1 MDISEETKGS
11 VIVLGP
17 KGRVDSN
24 SAKEFEEKLLG
35 LLNGG
40 AKSLVIDLE
49 GLGYISSAGLRV
61 LLGAR
66 KTLTEAGSECL
77 LVNMKPQIERVLEVI
92 KALPG
97 MRIFASAQEA
107 DDYIARI
114 QEKII
119 EGE

>member
-1 MDISEETKGS
+1 MDISEESKGS

-24 SAKEFEEKLLG
+24 TAKEFEEKLLG

-61 LLGAR
+61 LLMAAKR
-66 KTLTEAGSECL
+66 A
-77 LVNMKPQIERVLEVI
+77 
-92 KALPG
+92 KALNTKLALCAMPKPIKDVFDMSG
-97 MRIFASAQEA
+97 FSPIFAIHKALDEA
-107 DDYIARI
+107 VASV
-114 QEKII
+114 Q
-119 EGE
+119 